1 MSVPQYSDSLA
12 PFEEAFYSVEA
23 HDETLEA
30 ALDRAN
36 QVFINSS
43 VAGIAWTTTGTK
55 RLPRLRTKFDDV
67 AELIGLIEPD
77 VTYELRI
84 WEAIEHG
91 KRVESDKERCDDN
104 DMPLA
109 RELRWTNGLGTA
121 EIAASTGRRSHSSPF
136 PCLVHAVRYQTHQAE
151 GASTGTS
158 QSVTALEIFTG
169 EDSNGNL
176 VYKDQLMTG
185 AWKQS

>member
-84 WEAIEHG
+84 WEAIERD
-91 KRVESDKERCDDN
+91 KDEESDKERCDDN
-104 DMPLA
+104 VAPLA
-109 RELRWTNGLGTA
+109 RELRWTNGLGTS
-121 EIAASTGRRSHSSPF
+121 EIVVSTDGRSHESPL
-136 PCLVHAVRYQTHQAE
+136 PCLVHTVRYQAHPAE
-151 GASTGTS
+151 GAPPGTS
-158 QSVTALEIFTG
+158 QSIAALEIFTG
-169 EDSNGNL
+169 EDRNGNL
-176 VYKDQLMTG
+176 VYADQLMTG
-185 AWKQS
+185 AWE

>member
-55 RLPRLRTKFDDV
+55 RLPRSQTKFDDV

-91 KRVESDKERCDDN
+91 KRDESDKERCDDD

-121 EIAASTGRRSHSSPF
+121 KIAASTGRRSHSSPF
-136 PCLVHAVRYQTHQAE
+136 PCLVHAVRYQTHPAE
-151 GASTGTS
+151 GAPPESS
-158 QSVTALEIFTG
+158 RSIAALEIFTR

-176 VYKDQLMTG
+176 VYSDQLMTG
-185 AWKQS
+185 AWGQS